1 MARFNP
7 CFLLIPLPI
16 AVCMRSRTSL
26 STGFTT
32 LLFLFFWVSA
42 FVGIDQ
48 CVRDGTCANTVP
60 IWVFVVLFY
69 FLALFAQFDMFD
81 EEYVNYKERRKRFR
95 DEKERAR
102 LLEENKRKE
111 FRKNYSFQSMAKE
124 ESDRVAKAKRRST
137 LLGQTLPSMDSVEL
151 RTELGRLQRE
161 LNKIN
166 KSDKY
171 DNEEKNVLI
180 SIFERD
186 LQAVIERLREENPTS
201 VPAFERAKTAARGD
215 RVPRF
220 SDVV

>member
-102 LLEENKRKE
+102 LLEEKKRKE
-111 FRKNYSFQSMAKE
+111 FRNNYSFQSMAKE
-124 ESDRVAKAKRRST
+124 ADRVAKARRRST
-137 LLGQTLPSMDSVEL
+137 LLGQKLPSMTIVEL
-151 RTELGRLQRE
+151 RKELGRLQSE
-161 LNKIN
+161 LNQMK
-166 KSDKY
+166 KSDEY
-171 DNEEKNVLI
+171 DDEEKNVLI
-180 SIFERD
+180 AIFERD
-186 LQAVIERLREENPTS
+186 LQAVIERLWGENTTS
-201 VPAFERAKTAARGD
+201 VPPFERAKTAARGD

>member
-81 EEYVNYKERRKRFR
+81 EEYVNYKERRERFR
-95 DEKERAR
+95 DAEERAR
-102 LLEENKRKE
+102 LLEEKKREE
-111 FRKNYSFQSMAKE
+111 FKKKYSFRSMAKE
-124 ESDRVAKAKRRST
+124 ADRVAKARRRST
-137 LLGQTLPSMDSVEL
+137 LLGQKLPSMTIVEL
-151 RTELGRLQRE
+151 RQELGRLQNE
-161 LNKIN
+161 LDQIK
-166 KSDKY
+166 KSVEY
-171 DNEEKNVLI
+171 DDEEKNVLI
-180 SIFERD
+180 AIFERD
-186 LQAVIERLREENPTS
+186 LQAVVERLWGENSTS

>member
-81 EEYVNYKERRKRFR
+81 EEYVNYKERRERFR
-95 DEKERAR
+95 DAAERAR
-102 LLEENKRKE
+102 FLEEQKQK
-111 FRKNYSFQSMAKE
+111 
-124 ESDRVAKAKRRST
+124 
-137 LLGQTLPSMDSVEL
+137 
-151 RTELGRLQRE
+151 
-161 LNKIN
+161 KI
-166 KSDKY
+166 
-171 DNEEKNVLI
+171 
-180 SIFERD
+180 
-186 LQAVIERLREENPTS
+186 
-201 VPAFERAKTAARGD
+201 
-215 RVPRF
+215 
-220 SDVV
+220 

>member
-1 MARFNP
+1 MARCNP

-48 CVRDGTCANTVP
+48 CVRDGTCANTAP

-69 FLALFAQFDMFD
+69 FLALFAQFDVFD
-81 EEYVNYKERRKRFR
+81 EEYVHYKERRKRFR
-95 DEKERAR
+95 DAEERAR
-102 LLEENKRKE
+102 LLEEKQRKE
-111 FRKNYSFQSMAKE
+111 FRKKYSFQSMAKE
-124 ESDRVAKAKRRST
+124 ADRVAKARRRST
-137 LLGQTLPSMDSVEL
+137 LLGQKLPSMTIVEL
-151 RTELGRLQRE
+151 RKELGRLQSE
-161 LNKIN
+161 LNQIK

-171 DNEEKNVLI
+171 DDEEKNVLI
-180 SIFERD
+180 AIFEKD
-186 LQAVIERLREENPTS
+186 LQAVIERLRGENPTS